1 MLPHHA
7 CHRLVSGL
15 ALLLVAVFNVGIALA
30 EEQDVLF
37 YNGRVF
43 TADPE
48 HPYAEAVAIRGE
60 RIVGVGALADV
71 TRQIGPAARRVDLGQ
86 HFLMPGMIDAH
97 AHPIYGGLQLN
108 QLRYSAEDGSIP
120 NLVAFVGSKLPGVG
134 ADQVLIVN
142 DLDIRI
148 WSQAAAID
156 DALSHGAFAQRRIV
170 LYGNDGHTAWANAQA
185 RLKAGLTPDFLK
197 HLPDSQRR
205 FYGHDQHFNPN
216 GFVVDA
222 GKSRLMASLP
232 PVSLEQLIAGGHA
245 ALKFMNALGITGWLD
260 AAPAGVVGGDTPLSV
275 SSPGV
280 LPAYKALGE
289 RGELT
294 AHVVGYPVVKPDL
307 GAAQIDVVQKLQAQY
322 ANIPNFRIPGLKVF
336 ADGVV
341 EFPSQTA
348 SLTKPY
354 LNSGREVLPLFTP
367 EKMNALVVEAYRR
380 GLTVHVHAIGDLAV
394 KRSLDAFEAARRA
407 NPGTRLPF
415 VLTHAQFVDPEDIPR
430 FGSLHVIAALQ
441 LLWAV
446 ADSSTNEVVKP
457 YIDPG
462 IYRWMYP
469 ARSMLDTGA
478 VIAGASDWPVSSPNP
493 FLAIYQAE
501 TRSGAQGV
509 LDETQRMPREAMLYA
524 YTRNAAAVLDMQQD
538 IGTITQGKLADLVLV
553 DRDILTVPSEQLKD
567 AKVIW
572 TLFGGKAVY
581 GTAP

>member
-232 PVSLEQLIAGGHA
+232 PVFRAEEFEL
-245 ALKFMNALGITGWLD
+245 LD
-260 AAPAGVVGGDTPLSV
+260 QIHSV
-275 SSPGV
+275 RI
-280 LPAYKALGE
+280 KKHM
-289 RGELT
+289 T
-294 AHVVGYPVVKPDL
+294 
-307 GAAQIDVVQKLQAQY
+307 VQML
-322 ANIPNFRIPGLKVF
+322 
-336 ADGVV
+336 
-341 EFPSQTA
+341 
-348 SLTKPY
+348 
-354 LNSGREVLPLFTP
+354 
-367 EKMNALVVEAYRR
+367 
-380 GLTVHVHAIGDLAV
+380 
-394 KRSLDAFEAARRA
+394 AARRRREEPNIEDFVRSCERVNENIDLARGAIA
-407 NPGTRLPF
+407 NAIRASKKASQKKGAKPQSIKRKRHHL
-415 VLTHAQFVDPEDIPR
+415 AED
-430 FGSLHVIAALQ
+430 
-441 LLWAV
+441 
-446 ADSSTNEVVKP
+446 
-457 YIDPG
+457 
-462 IYRWMYP
+462 
-469 ARSMLDTGA
+469 
-478 VIAGASDWPVSSPNP
+478 
-493 FLAIYQAE
+493 
-501 TRSGAQGV
+501 
-509 LDETQRMPREAMLYA
+509 
-524 YTRNAAAVLDMQQD
+524 
-538 IGTITQGKLADLVLV
+538 
-553 DRDILTVPSEQLKD
+553 
-567 AKVIW
+567 
-572 TLFGGKAVY
+572 GG
-581 GTAP
+581 